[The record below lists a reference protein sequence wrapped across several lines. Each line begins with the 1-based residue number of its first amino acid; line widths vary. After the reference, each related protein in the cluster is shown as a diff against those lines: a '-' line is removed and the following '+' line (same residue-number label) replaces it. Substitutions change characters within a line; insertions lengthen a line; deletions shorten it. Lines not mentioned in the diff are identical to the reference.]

1 MSWQLHDA
9 ATPTRTLLLVSRFGH
24 CLNDLLFRAQHRCAA
39 TIEIPA
45 VVSNHRDFE
54 GLAAAHGVPFHY
66 LPVTRR
72 TTKVEAEARL
82 LELVDELD
90 IDLVVLARYMQVLSN
105 DLCTK
110 LEGRA
115 INIHHSFLP
124 SFKGARPY
132 HQAHARGRQAD
143 RRHGP
148 LRDRRT
154 STRDRSS
161 SRTSPASTTPLTP
174 DELVA
179 AGRDVEAQV
188 LARAVRLAHRAPGAA
203 RRQPDRRLPL
213 RRGPT
218 AGPLRAVA
226 RRGPVTFGRGHVL
239 TTVRKWMRTLCVRS
253 RSHHGGVMKGLLPF
267 AALCLLPPLFLYGLH
282 KLVVVLPARWSRR
295 HGPPE
300 PTGPSLQRLVL
311 DLQRLERE
319 FRRVQASDEPGK
331 TRRLA
336 AVSLAYDETLRACC
350 HSLGLD
356 EPAPSPLSAIDRLQ
370 TEADLC
376 QHGLIW

>member
-1 MSWQLHDA
+1 
-9 ATPTRTLLLVSRFGH
+9 
-24 CLNDLLFRAQHRCAA
+24 
-39 TIEIPA
+39 
-45 VVSNHRDFE
+45 
-54 GLAAAHGVPFHY
+54 
-66 LPVTRR
+66 
-72 TTKVEAEARL
+72 
-82 LELVDELD
+82 
-90 IDLVVLARYMQVLSN
+90 
-105 DLCTK
+105 
-110 LEGRA
+110 
-115 INIHHSFLP
+115 
-124 SFKGARPY
+124 
-132 HQAHARGRQAD
+132 
-143 RRHGP
+143 
-148 LRDRRT
+148 
-154 STRDRSS
+154 
-161 SRTSPASTTPLTP
+161 
-174 DELVA
+174 
-179 AGRDVEAQV
+179 
-188 LARAVRLAHRAPGAA
+188 
-203 RRQPDRRLPL
+203 
-213 RRGPT
+213 
-218 AGPLRAVA
+218 
-226 RRGPVTFGRGHVL
+226 
-239 TTVRKWMRTLCVRS
+239 
-253 RSHHGGVMKGLLPF
+253 MKGLLPF